1 MRVYFYSDTCLNQLP
16 IFEHFLSVGN
26 LKPKLKPIFF
36 LLNLV
41 PAPPL
46 VYGVSQRGEAGV
58 PLALILGNP
67 KVPLEA
73 AAGELLKV
81 DAGVGAGVHVG
92 EEAVRGAHAMLTCAQ
107 GGHFLNKMDSN

>member
-1 MRVYFYSDTCLNQLP
+1 MSELLR
-16 IFEHFLSVGN
+16 FLSVGN
-26 LKPKLKPIFF
+26 LKPKLKPFFKPKLKPIFF

-92 EEAVRGAHAMLTCAQ
+92 EEAVRGAHAMLTRAQ
-107 GGHFLNKMDSN
+107 GHFLNKMDSN